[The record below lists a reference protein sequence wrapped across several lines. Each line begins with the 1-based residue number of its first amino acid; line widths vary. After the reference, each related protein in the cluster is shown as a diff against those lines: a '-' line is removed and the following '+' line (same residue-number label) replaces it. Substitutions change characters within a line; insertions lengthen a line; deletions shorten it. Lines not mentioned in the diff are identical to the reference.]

1 MEAMDRAKKIMMWVG
16 WGLSVT
22 LVVVWPLLALP
33 AGVFSKSYFTF
44 WVILSITWGLL
55 ATIVSTL
62 LPLWEARA
70 SLATVIS
77 NLFSC
82 RTPTREEDATGVAV
96 TGDFGKQVFPAPSF
110 ANLAEEDKEVAKA

>member
-1 MEAMDRAKKIMMWVG
+1 MEAMNRAKKIMLWVG
-16 WGLSVT
+16 WGLSIT

-55 ATIVSTL
+55 ATIVSTV

-82 RTPTREEDATGVAV
+82 STPTMEDEATGVAIP
-96 TGDFGKQVFPAPSF
+96 GDFGKQVFPAP
-110 ANLAEEDKEVAKA
+110 AYGNLNLEEDKETKA